1 MFHYR
6 KNLKKYRDYPN
17 PKVCTFCEDDLVGRK
32 VETTKYAYVVP
43 NRTFYDLWELRAV
56 TDHLLIIPKR
66 HVRSMDELTSH
77 ERKDIMDLMCKY
89 EAKNYNV
96 YARAINSKQ
105 RSVGHQHTH
114 LIKTHDKRAHGSLN
128 IQKPYVLIKF

>member
-6 KNLKKYRDYPN
+6 KNLKIYHSYPKPN
-17 PKVCTFCEDDLVGRK
+17 VCSYCDGDLVGRK
-32 VETTKYAYVVP
+32 VEVTKYAYVVP

-56 TDHLLIIPKR
+56 MDHLLIIPKR
-66 HVRSMDELTSH
+66 HVRSLKDLTAP

-89 EAKNYNV
+89 EVQNYNV

-105 RSVGHQHTH
+105 RSVDHQHTH
-114 LIKTHDKRAHGSLN
+114 LIKTHDKQARGSLS
-128 IQKPYVLIKF
+128 IQKPYIFIKF